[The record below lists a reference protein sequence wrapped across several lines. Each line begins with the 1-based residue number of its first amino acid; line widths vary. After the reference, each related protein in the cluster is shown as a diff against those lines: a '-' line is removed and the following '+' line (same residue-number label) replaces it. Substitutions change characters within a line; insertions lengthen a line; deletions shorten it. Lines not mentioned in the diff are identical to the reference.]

1 VTSQNLAV
9 PTIVVV
15 VSWHYLIKQPMLAFS
30 TCIHPLAATMP
41 FTVAANVIHNRRWS
55 IAGPVQIGSTITMPV
70 RGYSALVTGVVVESA
85 LYGLYPY

>member
-1 VTSQNLAV
+1 
-9 PTIVVV
+9 
-15 VSWHYLIKQPMLAFS
+15 
-30 TCIHPLAATMP
+30 MP